1 VHMRSFDY
9 YLFDADGTLVDT
21 TEMII
26 RCFQHTARTFNHPP
40 LEPGRVIANI
50 GLPLQQQMAIYFG
63 AMDEARFQ
71 KYRSV
76 HMDYQFA
83 IYPRYLALCNGVK
96 EALEWLVGH
105 GKKCAVVTSRLRNS
119 LELFLKETGID
130 RYFDLLVTPENT
142 ILHKPH
148 PQPVSFALDYFK
160 CAPEDAVL
168 VGDATYDV
176 ECGHSA
182 GVKTV
187 FVAWSKID
195 CGQLKLPPDYVINDM
210 RELCAG

>member
-1 VHMRSFDY
+1 MKSFGH
-9 YLFDADGTLVDT
+9 YLFDADGTLFDT

-26 RCFQHTARTFNHPP
+26 QCFQHTARTFNHAP
-40 LEPGRVIANI
+40 LDPGRVIAHI

-71 KYRSV
+71 SYRSV
-76 HMDYQFA
+76 HMEYQFS
-83 IYPRYLALCNGVK
+83 IYPKYLKLCPGVK

-105 GKKCAVVTSRLRNS
+105 GKKCGVVTSRLRNG
-119 LELFLKETGID
+119 LELFLKDTGID
-130 RYFDLLVTPENT
+130 RYFELLVTPEDT
-142 ILHKPH
+142 TRHKPH
-148 PQPVSFALDYFK
+148 PQPVLFALNYFK
-160 CAPEDAVL
+160 CPPADAVL
-168 VGDATYDV
+168 VGDASFDV
-176 ECGHSA
+176 ECGHGA

-195 CGQLKLPPDYVINDM
+195 GSQIKVQPDYVIKDM